1 MYIAEIKQAGSLDAH
16 IGRRCPDRR
25 ARISQSV
32 QWHAVPCHGSVGSD
46 RIDSRPVHV
55 GFVVDEF
62 ALVVV
67 TSVLPSQ

>member
-62 ALVVV
+62 ALVEV